1 MHELLPCSHQQV
13 CCHSHGEYSHA
24 SVNSPVLVGRRSHPP
39 TGESAEAM
47 SLVQQFDLPTLPQPK
62 ASVTYP
68 GGWEKVGISGWI
80 PLKLSS
86 SRRPGGTLH
95 SAETRNDLWTLA
107 NIKKQQ
113 HGALRFYPLG
123 IHLSPRVDTEQC
135 YHVTLYVAV
144 AVNTSSGQREL
155 LRAFIF

>member
-1 MHELLPCSHQQV
+1 MDPSKTLLFQ
-13 CCHSHGEYSHA
+13 G
-24 SVNSPVLVGRRSHPP
+24 
-39 TGESAEAM
+39 T
-47 SLVQQFDLPTLPQPK
+47 
-62 ASVTYP
+62 
-68 GGWEKVGISGWI
+68 
-80 PLKLSS
+80 
-86 SRRPGGTLH
+86 GGTLR
-95 SAETRNDLWTLA
+95 SAETRNDLWTSA